1 MGSEGS
7 KERRV
12 RQRDQERF
20 NLKSSLSSLVSRV
33 RTASDPGSHSR
44 QGGVSNGHGWAK
56 RLVRSWWKWQCQGSD
71 RREGEERGGI
81 AELLAPGKG
90 RWGQFFSLIWATGKW
105 IFTGS
110 EEPLNLGEEKFLFL
124 FTGTRS
130 LSGQM
135 CVRGRWRQGKRSVFT
150 AKCPGLGLREALARQ
165 PSHKLVVCPWPS

>member
-1 MGSEGS
+1 MSPESAQPATLGATAGKGGEQWTWMGKKTG
-7 KERRV
+7 
-12 RQRDQERF
+12 QE
-20 NLKSSLSSLVSRV
+20 LVEVAVPRLRS
-33 RTASDPGSHSR
+33 
-44 QGGVSNGHGWAK
+44 QGRGGK
-56 RLVRSWWKWQCQGSD
+56 
-71 RREGEERGGI
+71 GGI